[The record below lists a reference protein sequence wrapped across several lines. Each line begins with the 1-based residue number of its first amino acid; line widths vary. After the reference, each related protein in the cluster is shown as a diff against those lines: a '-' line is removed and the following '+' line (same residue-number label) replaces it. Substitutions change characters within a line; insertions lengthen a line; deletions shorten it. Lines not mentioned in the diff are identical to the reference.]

1 MLRNNLVGMLTM
13 ESRVKSHRLTR
24 RLVII
29 HSLTFYYF
37 SEINYFNF
45 CHFFSLGA
53 ISYFCLLF
61 SVDKCMTGSLSS
73 RLAQADFNREEI
85 HVLGLSP
92 CKTSKVAMLRNNLV
106 GRLTME
112 SRGWSHRKTR
122 RLVIMHSL
130 TFYDSSQINY
140 FNFCH
145 FFLPRRHSFFVCII
159 FS

>member
-1 MLRNNLVGMLTM
+1 MMGRWSKLINADCNMEEDPSSWFEPCKTIKVAMLRNNLDGMLTM

-73 RLAQADFNREEI
+73 KLAQAGFNREED
-85 HVLGLSP
+85 L
-92 CKTSKVAMLRNNLV
+92 
-106 GRLTME
+106 
-112 SRGWSHRKTR
+112 
-122 RLVIMHSL
+122 
-130 TFYDSSQINY
+130 
-140 FNFCH
+140 
-145 FFLPRRHSFFVCII
+145 
-159 FS
+159 FSWFEPM